1 MTGAEGEMSDPVND
15 LRATSDAVLNDAE
28 RLTELETRQR
38 SLDPA
43 DPEVDR
49 LSREI
54 EDLARRLSHKATAE
68 RQLSDEIGDAEAN

>member
-1 MTGAEGEMSDPVND
+1 MTGVEGDMSDPVND

-28 RLTELETRQR
+28 RLTELETRKR

>member
-1 MTGAEGEMSDPVND
+1 MSDPVND

-28 RLTELETRQR
+28 RLAELETRKR

-49 LSREI
+49 LSSEI

-68 RQLSDEIGDAEAN
+68 RQLSDEIKDTDAT

>member
-1 MTGAEGEMSDPVND
+1 MSEAEND
-15 LRATSDAVLNDAE
+15 LRATSDAIQADAE
-28 RLTELETRQR
+28 RVAELETRKR

-54 EDLARRLSHKATAE
+54 EDLAQRLSHKATAE
-68 RQLSDEIGDAEAN
+68 RELSDEIKEADAN

>member
-28 RLTELETRQR
+28 RLTELETRKR

-43 DPEVDR
+43 DP
-49 LSREI
+49 
-54 EDLARRLSHKATAE
+54 
-68 RQLSDEIGDAEAN
+68 

>member
-1 MTGAEGEMSDPVND
+1 MTGTEGQMSDPVND
-15 LRATSDAVLNDAE
+15 LRATSDAVLSDAE
-28 RLTELETRQR
+28 RVTELETTKR

-54 EDLARRLSHKATAE
+54 EDLARHLSHKATAE
-68 RQLSDEIGDAEAN
+68 RELSDEIKDTDAS